1 MILNS
6 ASGTRDVNDGGQ
18 REAPLQVI
26 LPGFTLKRRDGPP
39 LQLARLALIVAVP
52 SWCGGS
58 RGRLARR
65 RRRGTECL
73 RAASGAKSRNV
84 SPEGPPGDRR
94 KLRRVRV
101 SVILARRLS

>member
-1 MILNS
+1 MV
-6 ASGTRDVNDGGQ
+6 TRQ

-65 RRRGTECL
+65 RRRGPKGL
-73 RAASGAKSRNV
+73 SG
-84 SPEGPPGDRR
+84 
-94 KLRRVRV
+94 
-101 SVILARRLS
+101 LARKFAGGQV